1 MEQLEQLFLDR
12 EVLIFRDH
20 LKHYQEFL
28 DEYKRLSYLA
38 TVDDD
43 YLMKNYQKYFKE
55 TKATKPA
62 FENETN
68 Q

>member
-1 MEQLEQLFLDR
+1 LEQLEQLFLDR

-43 YLMKNYQKYFKE
+43 YLMKNYQKYFK
-55 TKATKPA
+55 
-62 FENETN
+62 
-68 Q
+68 